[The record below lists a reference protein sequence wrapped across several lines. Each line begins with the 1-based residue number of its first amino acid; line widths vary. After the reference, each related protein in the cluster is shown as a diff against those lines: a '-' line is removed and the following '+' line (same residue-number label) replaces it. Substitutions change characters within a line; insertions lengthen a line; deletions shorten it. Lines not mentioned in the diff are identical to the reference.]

1 MKYTLYSI
9 ILWPIWYAYLIIILP
24 VFLIFIIFVSKEYFH
39 YFLRPMS
46 YFFCLFGGQKLKVY
60 GKIPDPKSGPYL
72 YLMNHESL
80 FDHFAIGRHIKHY
93 VTAIAKYEQFKY
105 PLWGHVAKY
114 YGIEPIDRSNTK
126 KAIKCLKKVEKEI
139 IKNKLSF
146 LIAPEGTRS
155 KDGSLGEF
163 KKLADAPSILLK
175 GDSNP
180 CDSLFKLPIV
190 VECLNSLAW
199 SIDNGYKTYFDM
211 IFPNDKIEFIAPK
224 QNKIKEEEI
233 QTIEAPIENNNF
245 HTHPETET
253 ICLSV
258 DQYEA
263 LKQTNMID
271 EFKNKYKAGNINI
284 DMMT

>member
-126 KAIKCLKKVEKEI
+126 KAIKSLKKVEMEI
-139 IKNKLSF
+139 MKNKLSF

-163 KKLADAPSILLK
+163 KKGAFHLAKNTGASIV
-175 GDSNP
+175 P
-180 CDSLFKLPIV
+180 VI
-190 VECLNSLAW
+190 
-199 SIDNGYKTYFDM
+199 ING
-211 IFPNDKIEFIAPK
+211 A
-224 QNKIKEEEI
+224 
-233 QTIEAPIENNNF
+233 
-245 HTHPETET
+245 
-253 ICLSV
+253 
-258 DQYEA
+258 YEA
-263 LKQTNMID
+263 
-271 EFKNKYKAGNINI
+271 KNKKDWRLRPGTIDVYFSDSISAHIYK
-284 DMMT
+284 DMSVEELRDYVREIMKEFVD

>member
-126 KAIKCLKKVEKEI
+126 KAIKSLKKVEMEI
-139 IKNKLSF
+139 MTNKLSF

-163 KKLADAPSILLK
+163 KKGAFHLAKNTGASIVPVIINGAYEAKNKKDWRLRP
-175 GDSNP
+175 GTIDVYFSDSISAHIYK
-180 CDSLFKLPIV
+180 DMS
-190 VECLNSLAW
+190 VEELRDYVRG
-199 SIDNGYKTYFDM
+199 I
-211 IFPNDKIEFIAPK
+211 
-224 QNKIKEEEI
+224 IKE
-233 QTIEAPIENNNF
+233 F
-245 HTHPETET
+245 
-253 ICLSV
+253 V
-258 DQYEA
+258 D
-263 LKQTNMID
+263 
-271 EFKNKYKAGNINI
+271 
-284 DMMT
+284 

>member
-80 FDHFAIGRHIKHY
+80 FDHFAIGRYIKHY

-126 KAIKCLKKVEKEI
+126 KAIKSLKKVEMEI
-139 IKNKLSF
+139 MKNKLSF

-163 KKLADAPSILLK
+163 KKGAFHLAKNTGASIIPIIINGGYEAKNIKDWRLTP
-175 GDSNP
+175 GTIDIYFSDSISENIYKNM
-180 CDSLFKLPIV
+180 S
-190 VECLNSLAW
+190 VEDLRDYVRG
-199 SIDNGYKTYFDM
+199 I
-211 IFPNDKIEFIAPK
+211 
-224 QNKIKEEEI
+224 IKE
-233 QTIEAPIENNNF
+233 
-245 HTHPETET
+245 
-253 ICLSV
+253 LV
-258 DQYEA
+258 D
-263 LKQTNMID
+263 
-271 EFKNKYKAGNINI
+271 
-284 DMMT
+284 

>member
-126 KAIKCLKKVEKEI
+126 KAIKSLKKVEMEI
-139 IKNKLSF
+139 MTNKLSF

-163 KKLADAPSILLK
+163 KKGAFHLAKNTGASIVPVIINGAYEAKNKKDWRLRP
-175 GDSNP
+175 GTIDVHFSDSISAHIYK
-180 CDSLFKLPIV
+180 DMS
-190 VECLNSLAW
+190 VEELRDYVRG
-199 SIDNGYKTYFDM
+199 I
-211 IFPNDKIEFIAPK
+211 
-224 QNKIKEEEI
+224 IKE
-233 QTIEAPIENNNF
+233 F
-245 HTHPETET
+245 
-253 ICLSV
+253 V
-258 DQYEA
+258 D
-263 LKQTNMID
+263 
-271 EFKNKYKAGNINI
+271 
-284 DMMT
+284 